1 MLMAAPQSNKTFK
14 TGTAFNFSLL
24 RRIYAL
30 ANPYRTKLITAVVL
44 VVTMAFLGAIRPMLI
59 QYTLDYDVA
68 ENNIPGLLNMSL
80 LIFALLLIQSLMQ
93 VWSTVLSNF
102 LGQTVIKD
110 LRGQVYSYLT
120 GLRLKF
126 YDQTPVGTLV
136 TRTISD
142 IETIADVFSEGLINI
157 TGDLLQIVF
166 ILSFMFYLD
175 WQLTLVSLSVLPF
188 LFYAGY
194 VFKESVRKSFE
205 EVRTEVAKLNTF
217 VQEHIQG
224 MQIVQIFNREE
235 KEFER
240 FKQINKRHRDAN
252 IRSVFYY
259 SVFFP
264 VVEIIAAVS
273 TALIVWYVA
282 REVIGGST
290 TTSIG
295 TIVGFTMYI
304 NLFFRPIRQ
313 LADRFNTLQMG
324 MVAAERIFKLIDDT
338 GNEEPNGTKRIGSI
352 EGNIS
357 FNHIWFGYTPG
368 EYVLKDINIHVEQG
382 KTVALV
388 GATGAGKSSIINL
401 LSRFYEIEKGTI
413 EIDGMDLQ
421 TLDIQS
427 LRKHIAVVLQD
438 VFLFSGTVMENIR
451 MFNKNITDEQII
463 ETSKMLGAHDF
474 IVQLPNGYYQ
484 DVRERGATLS
494 VGQRQLISFVRA
506 MVIQPKVLILDEA
519 TSSVDNETEQVI
531 QDAIQIMMQNR
542 TSIVIAHRLS
552 TIQYAEEIIVLEK
565 GEIVERGTHQQLLT
579 IDGFYKRLYDL
590 QFAEKAA

>member
-1 MLMAAPQSNKTFK
+1 MATPQSSQKFK
-14 TGTAFNFSLL
+14 TGSAFNFSLL

-30 ANPYRTKLITAVVL
+30 ASPYKGKLIIAVTL
-44 VVTMAFLGAIRPMLI
+44 VVTMAFLGAVRPLLI
-59 QYTLDYDVA
+59 QYTLDHDVVDGDTR
-68 ENNIPGLLNMSL
+68 GLINMSL
-80 LIFALLLIQSLMQ
+80 LIFALLLVQSLMQ
-93 VWSTVLSNF
+93 VWSTILSNF

-110 LRGQVYSYLT
+110 LRNQVYSYLT

-126 YDQTPVGTLV
+126 YDNTPVGTLV

-157 TGDLLQIVF
+157 TGDILQIVF
-166 ILSFMFYLD
+166 ILGFMFYLD

-194 VFKESVRKSFE
+194 LFKESVRKSFE

-235 KEFER
+235 KELGR
-240 FKQINKRHRDAN
+240 FKMINKRHRDAN

-264 VVEIIAAVS
+264 VVEIIAAIS

-282 REVIGGST
+282 REVIGETG
-290 TTSIG
+290 TSMG
-295 TIVGFTMYI
+295 TIVGFTMYV

-324 MVAAERIFKLIDDT
+324 MVAAERIFKLIDDAENTEPT
-338 GNEEPNGTKRIGSI
+338 GTQRIGAVEGSI
-352 EGNIS
+352 EFS
-357 FNHIWFGYTPG
+357 KVWFGYAPG
-368 EYVLKDINIHVEQG
+368 EYVLKDINIKVAQG
-382 KTVALV
+382 QTVALV

-401 LSRFYEIEKGTI
+401 LSRFYEIEKGSI
-413 EIDGMDLQ
+413 LMDGMDLK
-421 TLDIQS
+421 TLDVQS

-451 MFNKNITDEQII
+451 MFNKNITDEEII
-463 ETSKMLGAHDF
+463 ETSKLLGAHEF
-474 IVQLPNGYYQ
+474 ITKLPNGYHQ
-484 DVRERGATLS
+484 EVRERGATLS

-506 MVIQPKVLILDEA
+506 MVVHPKVLILDEA

-531 QDAIQIMMQNR
+531 QQAIQIMMQGR

-552 TIQYAEEIIVLEK
+552 TIQYANEIIVLDK
-565 GEIVERGTHQQLLT
+565 GEIVERGSHQQLLS